1 MVGSQLRLSASRR
14 SYRSEVIAVLIAIA
28 VAVTAVPLLG
38 LAINYIWSDSKVESS
53 PRPSSLTSPQG
64 VEVVTQVEVRDNVVF
79 LPLPRVRKEVL
90 SVEEALAYRRSIR
103 SYRDEPITIE
113 HLSQLLWAAYGINE
127 PRRGFKTTPSA
138 GATYPLVIYAV
149 IGSNGVSLGN
159 GSFLKPG
166 SYRYDPYSHSIQL
179 VKEGDLREN
188 LARAAL
194 NQEWVRDAPVN
205 IVICAVFERTTGVY
219 GERGYRYV
227 HIEVGHVGQ
236 NIYLEATALGLG
248 TVAVGA
254 FYDDA
259 VQRVIGAKVNEHPL
273 YIMPVGVP
281 LEPYRVSEQEIWR
294 FIEAHRG

>member
-1 MVGSQLRLSASRR
+1 MRR
-14 SYRSEVIAVLIAIA
+14 GLKPEAIVILIAIA
-28 VAVTAVPLLG
+28 VAALAIPLVG
-38 LAINYIWSDSKVESS
+38 LAINYFRTGSEVESS
-53 PRPSSLTSPQG
+53 ASPITSPQG
-64 VEVVTQVEVRDNVVF
+64 VEAVSRVEIRDNVVY
-79 LPLPRVRKEVL
+79 LPLPRIRREVL

-113 HLSQLLWAAYGINE
+113 QLSQLLWAVYGINE

-138 GATYPLVIYAV
+138 GATYPLVIYV
-149 IGSNGVSLGN
+149 VVGSNGVSLGN

-166 SYRYDPYSHSIQL
+166 SYRYDPYSHSLHL
-179 VKEGDLREN
+179 VKEGDLRDD

-194 NQEWVRDAPVN
+194 DQEWVREAPIN
-205 IVICAVFERTTGVY
+205 IVICAIFERTTRVY

-227 HIEVGHVGQ
+227 YIEVGHAGQ

-259 VQRVIGAKVNEHPL
+259 VRLVIGAKPNEHPL

-281 LEPYRVSEQEIWR
+281 TKPYRVSEQEIWE
-294 FIEAHRG
+294 FIEEHRR

>member
-1 MVGSQLRLSASRR
+1 MGEGPR
-14 SYRSEVIAVLIAIA
+14 SGAIAILIAIA
-28 VAVTAVPLLG
+28 VAVVAVPLVG
-38 LAINYIWSDSKVESS
+38 LAINYFRTRSEVESGT
-53 PRPSSLTSPQG
+53 RPSSITSPQG
-64 VEVVTQVEVRDNVVF
+64 VEAVSRVEIRGNVVY
-79 LPLPRVRKEVL
+79 LPLPRIRREVL

-113 HLSQLLWAAYGINE
+113 QLSQLLWATYGINE

-138 GATYPLVIYAV
+138 GATYPLVIYVV

-166 SYRYDPYSHSIQL
+166 SYRYDPYSHSLHL
-179 VKEGDLREN
+179 VKEGDLRDD

-194 NQEWVRDAPVN
+194 DQEWVRDAPID
-205 IVICAVFERTTGVY
+205 IVICAIFERTTRVY

-227 HIEVGHVGQ
+227 YMEVGHAGQ

-259 VQRVIGAKVNEHPL
+259 VRLVIGAKPNEHPL

-281 LEPYRVSEQEIWR
+281 MKPYRVSEQEIWK
-294 FIEAHRG
+294 FIEEHRG